1 MSEVLCTV
9 EDTPSV
15 NREYRIR
22 HERTFG
28 IEQQILKTK
37 GQYPQKMEAIMG
49 REKILE
55 NSLKKMSGRGVYYCG
70 NGVFGL
76 S

>member
-22 HERTFG
+22 HELTFG
-28 IEQQILKTK
+28 SEQQIYKTK

-49 REKILE
+49 REKISK
-55 NSLKKMSGRGVYYCG
+55 NSLKKIR
-70 NGVFGL
+70 L
-76 S
+76 

>member
-1 MSEVLCTV
+1 MSEVLYAV

-15 NREYRIR
+15 KREYRIR

-37 GQYPQKMEAIMG
+37 GQYPQKMKAIMG
-49 REKILE
+49 REKIWK
-55 NSLKKMSGRGVYYCG
+55 NILKKIV
-70 NGVFGL
+70 V
-76 S
+76 